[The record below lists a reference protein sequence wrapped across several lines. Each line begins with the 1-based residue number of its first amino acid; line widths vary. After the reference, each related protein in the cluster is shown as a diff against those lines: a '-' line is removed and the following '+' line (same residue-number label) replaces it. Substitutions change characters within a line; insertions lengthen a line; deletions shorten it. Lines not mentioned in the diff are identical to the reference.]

1 MIKHQPEFVFDL
13 TGGQL
18 ALNFANTVSRRHN
31 PDRRKEHLESYAGI
45 IAFAKQSGIISAKIA
60 KELRDYAATH
70 AAEAARTF
78 RKAIAMREV
87 LYRVFSAIAQGKTA
101 SAADLDLMNDFA
113 IEALRHRCLSRS
125 NGGYRWEWRPDGQKP
140 LERILW
146 ETAQTAADLL
156 TSPEL
161 RLVRFCEA
169 PDCEWLF
176 LDHSRNRSR
185 RWCDMTSCGN
195 RQKARRHYQRARKP

>member
-1 MIKHQPEFVFDL
+1 MAKRQPEFEFDL

-18 ALNFANTVSRRHN
+18 ALNFANTVSRRHD
-31 PDRRKEHLESYAGI
+31 PDRRKEHLESYADI
-45 IAFAKQSGIISAKIA
+45 LSFAKQSGIVSPRDA
-60 KELRDYAATH
+60 KELRDYAARH

-78 RKAIAMREV
+78 GIAIVMREMM
-87 LYRVFSAIAQGKTA
+87 YCVFSAIAQGKTA
-101 SAADLDLMNDFA
+101 RASDLDLMNDFA
-113 IEALRHRCLSRS
+113 VEALRHRCLARS
-125 NGGYRWEWRPDGQKP
+125 NGGYRWEWQPDGKKP
-140 LERILW
+140 LDRILW
-146 ETAQTAADLL
+146 EAAQAAADLL

-161 RLVRFCEA
+161 RSVRFCEA

-195 RQKARRHYQRARKP
+195 RQKARRHYQRTRE

>member
-1 MIKHQPEFVFDL
+1 MTKHQPEFAFDL

-18 ALNFANTVSRRHN
+18 ALNFANTVSRRHD
-31 PDRRKEHLESYAGI
+31 PGRRKEHLESYADIVSFGV
-45 IAFAKQSGIISAKIA
+45 QSGIISAKDA
-60 KELRDYAATH
+60 KELYDCVERHAT
-70 AAEAARTF
+70 EAVRTF

-87 LYRVFSAIAQGKTA
+87 MYRAFSALAQGKAA
-101 SAADLDLMNDFA
+101 SVGDLDLMNDFA
-113 IEALRHRCLSRS
+113 IEALRHRRLAYA
-125 NGGYRWEWRPDGQKP
+125 NGGYRWEWKSDAKQP
-140 LERILW
+140 LDRILW
-146 ETAQTAADLL
+146 ETAQAAADLL

-161 RLVRFCEA
+161 QLVRFCEA

-195 RQKARRHYQRARKP
+195 RQKARRHYQRVHE

>member
-1 MIKHQPEFVFDL
+1 VAKRQPEFDFDL

-18 ALNFANTVSRRHN
+18 ALNFANTVSRRHDPN
-31 PDRRKEHLESYAGI
+31 RRKEHLESYADI
-45 IAFAKQSGIISAKIA
+45 VAFARQSGIISPRDAR
-60 KELRDYAATH
+60 ELRDYAERH
-70 AAEAARTF
+70 AGEAARSF

-87 LYRVFSAIAQGKTA
+87 MYRVFSAIAQGKTA
-101 SAADLDLMNDFA
+101 GAGDLDLMNDFA
-113 IEALRHRCLSRS
+113 VEALRHRCLSRS
-125 NGGYRWEWRPDGQKP
+125 NSGYRWEWRLDGKQP
-140 LERILW
+140 LDRILW
-146 ETAQTAADLL
+146 EAAQAAADLL

-161 RLVRFCEA
+161 QLVRFCEA

-195 RQKARRHYQRARKP
+195 RQKARRHYQRTRE

>member
-1 MIKHQPEFVFDL
+1 MTKRQPEFVFDL

-18 ALNFANTVSRRHN
+18 ALNFANTVSRRHV
-31 PDRRKEHLESYAGI
+31 PDRRKEHLESYADI
-45 IAFAKQSGIISAKIA
+45 VTFAKQSGIISAKDA
-60 KELRDYAATH
+60 KELCDYAERHPT
-70 AAEAARTF
+70 EAARTF

-87 LYRVFSAIAQGKTA
+87 MYRVFSAIAQGKTA
-101 SAADLDLMNDFA
+101 STADLDLMNDFA
-113 IEALRHRCLSRS
+113 IEALRHRCLARS
-125 NGGYRWEWRPDGQKP
+125 NGGYRWQWRPDGKNP
-140 LERILW
+140 LDRILW
-146 ETAQTAADLL
+146 ETAQAATDLL

-161 RLVRFCEA
+161 QLVRFCEA

-195 RQKARRHYQRARKP
+195 RQKARRHYRRTRE

>member
-1 MIKHQPEFVFDL
+1 VTKHQPEFAFDL

-31 PDRRKEHLESYAGI
+31 PGRRKEHLESYADI
-45 IAFAKQSGIISAKIA
+45 ITFARQSGIISLKQE
-60 KELRDYAATH
+60 KELSDYIERH
-70 AAEAARTF
+70 ASEAVRTF

-87 LYRVFSAIAQGKTA
+87 MYRAFSAIAQGKAATT
-101 SAADLDLMNDFA
+101 ADLDLMNDFA
-113 IEALRHRCLSRS
+113 IEALRHRCLARS
-125 NGGYRWEWRPDGQKP
+125 NGGYRWEWRPDGKRP
-140 LERILW
+140 LDRILW
-146 ETAQTAADLL
+146 ETAQAAADLL
-156 TSPEL
+156 TSPQL
-161 RLVRFCEA
+161 QLVRFCEA

-195 RQKARRHYQRARKP
+195 RQKARRHYQRTRE

>member
-1 MIKHQPEFVFDL
+1 MAKRQPEFVFDL

-18 ALNFANTVSRRHN
+18 ALNFANTVSRRHV
-31 PDRRKEHLESYAGI
+31 PDRRKEHLESYADI
-45 IAFAKQSGIISAKIA
+45 ISFAKQSGIISPKDAR
-60 KELRDYAATH
+60 ELCDYATRH
-70 AAEAARTF
+70 APEAARTF

-87 LYRVFSAIAQGKTA
+87 MYRAFSAIAQGKSA
-101 SAADLDLMNDFA
+101 NAADLDLMNDFA

-125 NGGYRWEWRPDGQKP
+125 NQGYRWQWQPDGNKP

-146 ETAQTAADLL
+146 EVSQAAADLL
-156 TSPEL
+156 TSNEL
-161 RLVRFCEA
+161 QLVRFCEA

-195 RQKARRHYQRARKP
+195 RQKARRHYQRTRE

>member
-1 MIKHQPEFVFDL
+1 VAKRQPEFVFDL

-18 ALNFANTVSRRHN
+18 ALNFANTVSRRHD
-31 PDRRKEHLESYAGI
+31 PDRRREHLASYADI
-45 IAFAKQSGIISAKIA
+45 VAFARQSGIISLKQA
-60 KELRDYAATH
+60 KELYDYAERHAT
-70 AAEAARTF
+70 ESARTF

-87 LYRVFSAIAQGKTA
+87 MYRAFSAIAQGKTA
-101 SAADLDLMNDFA
+101 SAGDLDLMNDFA
-113 IEALRHRCLSRS
+113 IEALRHRCLAHS
-125 NGGYRWEWRPDGQKP
+125 NRGYRWEWSPDGKNP
-140 LERILW
+140 LDRILW
-146 ETAQTAADLL
+146 EIAQAAAGLL

-161 RLVRFCEA
+161 QLVRFCEA

-195 RQKARRHYQRARKP
+195 RQKARRHYQRTHE